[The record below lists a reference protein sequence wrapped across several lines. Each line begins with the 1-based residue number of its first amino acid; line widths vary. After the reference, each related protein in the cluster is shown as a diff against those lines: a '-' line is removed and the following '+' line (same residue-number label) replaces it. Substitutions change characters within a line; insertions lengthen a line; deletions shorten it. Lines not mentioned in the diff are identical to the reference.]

1 MTKGLSLEHLLHFDK
16 YNYNQSGIFQNWGYG
31 PAMTFSHPEGDWS
44 SLPALSF
51 SDSGANE
58 TVYMSGW
65 HIHAPAD
72 HTVGVNSFLD
82 PRRFVAD
89 S

>member
-1 MTKGLSLEHLLHFDK
+1 
-16 YNYNQSGIFQNWGYG
+16 
-31 PAMTFSHPEGDWS
+31 MTFSHPEGDWS

-51 SDSGANE
+51 SDSGVNE

-72 HTVGVNSFLD
+72 HTVGVSPSLPFAMTLAD
-82 PRRFVAD
+82 P
-89 S
+89 